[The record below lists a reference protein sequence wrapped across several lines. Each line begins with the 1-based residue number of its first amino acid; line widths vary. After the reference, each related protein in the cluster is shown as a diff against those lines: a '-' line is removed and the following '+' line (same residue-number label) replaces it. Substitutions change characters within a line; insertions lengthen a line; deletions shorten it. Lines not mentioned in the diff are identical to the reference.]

1 MATENK
7 YTGNNST
14 TNYAFTFPY
23 LKEADVKCSLDG
35 VLTTA
40 FSLANA
46 TTVAFD
52 SAPGSGVSVRVFRET
67 DVTTASATY
76 FPGSAIK
83 SEDLN
88 DNHLQVLYASEEAQ
102 DRAITSA
109 GGVVN
114 GDVTLGEDSTLS
126 FEGATDND
134 FETKL
139 TVVDPTADRTI
150 TFPDVTGTVVTTG
163 DTATV
168 TATMLAA
175 NSVDSSEL
183 VDGSVDL
190 SHMSANSVDSDQ
202 YVDGSIDLIHMSAN
216 SVDSDQYV
224 DGSIDL
230 VHMSAN
236 SVDSDQYVDGSIDHV
251 HLANDCIDG
260 DNIQDDVINSE
271 HYAAGSIDLEH
282 MSANSV
288 DSDQYVD
295 GSIDL
300 AHMSANSVDSDQY
313 VDGSI
318 DTVHIADDAVDG
330 TKLANNIDIAGTLD
344 VTSTGTFDGNV
355 VIAGNLDVNGTTTTI
370 DTTNS
375 TIKDALIE
383 LANGT
388 SGSPSNDAGLV
399 IERGS
404 SDNAFIGWDESEDKF
419 LLGTGSFTG
428 ASTGNLTVTTGTV
441 VANVEGNVTG
451 NVSGSS
457 GSCTG
462 NAAGLTGTPNIT
474 VGDVVAASLDISM
487 LTQLMVLL

>member
-1 MATENK
+1 
-7 YTGNNST
+7 
-14 TNYAFTFPY
+14 
-23 LKEADVKCSLDG
+23 
-35 VLTTA
+35 
-40 FSLANA
+40 
-46 TTVAFD
+46 
-52 SAPGSGVSVRVFRET
+52 
-67 DVTTASATY
+67 
-76 FPGSAIK
+76 
-83 SEDLN
+83 
-88 DNHLQVLYASEEAQ
+88 
-102 DRAITSA
+102 
-109 GGVVN
+109 
-114 GDVTLGEDSTLS
+114 
-126 FEGATDND
+126 
-134 FETKL
+134 
-139 TVVDPTADRTI
+139 
-150 TFPDVTGTVVTTG
+150 
-163 DTATV
+163 
-168 TATMLAA
+168 
-175 NSVDSSEL
+175 
-183 VDGSVDL
+183 
-190 SHMSANSVDSDQ
+190 
-202 YVDGSIDLIHMSAN
+202 
-216 SVDSDQYV
+216 
-224 DGSIDL
+224 
-230 VHMSAN
+230 
-236 SVDSDQYVDGSIDHV
+236 V

-428 ASTGNLTVTTGTV
+428 ASTGNLTVTTGTL
-441 VANVEGNVTG
+441 VANIEGNVTG
-451 NVSGSS
+451 TATNATNVAVTSNGSEDANLYIAFVDGSS
-457 GSCTG
+457 SNQGIEVDTG
-462 NAAGLTGTPNIT
+462 FTFNPANNDLVLAGEVSAG
-474 VGDVVAASLDISM
+474 SLDIAGNVDIDGTCEADAYTVDGTA
-487 LTQLMVLL
+487 LNEYIADTVGAMVGSN